1 MGADD
6 GLLAGAAGTRRR
18 AGLGDWVKVL
28 RLHQWAKN
36 GLIFLPIALGGALF
50 SGSAW
55 VNCILGFLGLG
66 LVASGSYVLNDLVD
80 VEHDRRHWS
89 KKNRGFA
96 SGLLPLAAGRVLAPA
111 LMVAGFGVAA
121 LAGLPLLLL
130 LLVAYLLTTASY
142 SLWIKRTPILDAVTL
157 AGLFTLRLAIG
168 VVCAAVLWSPWLL
181 VFSMFVFSSL
191 SFAKRSIE
199 LGRMAEAGLERMPGR
214 GYVAADAPMILMLGV
229 SLATAATLV
238 LVMYLIQDAFR
249 HEFYRWPGALWT
261 LPVVIALWT
270 GRIWLLCG
278 RGELHDDPVLFAV
291 KDKVSLLLGAVG
303 ALGLVTAVFGLPGV

>member
-1 MGADD
+1 MGADE
-6 GLLAGAAGTRRR
+6 GILAPAVAATRR
-18 AGLGDWVKVL
+18 AGLGDWLKVL

-55 VNCILGFLGLG
+55 RDCTLGFLGLG
-66 LVASGSYVLNDLVD
+66 LIASGSYVLNDLVD
-80 VEHDRRHWS
+80 LEHDRRHWS
-89 KKNRGFA
+89 KKDRGFA
-96 SGLLPLAAGRVLAPA
+96 SGLLPVALGRVLAPT
-111 LMVAGFGVAA
+111 LMVAGFGVAS
-121 LAGLPLLLL
+121 LTRLPLLMVFLA
-130 LLVAYLLTTASY
+130 AYLLTTVSY

-181 VFSMFVFSSL
+181 VFSMFIFSSL
-191 SFAKRSIE
+191 SFAKRSTE
-199 LGRMAEAGLERMPGR
+199 FSRMAEAGLERMPGR
-214 GYVAADAPMILMLGV
+214 GYVAADAPMILAFGV

-249 HEFYRWPGALWT
+249 HEFYRWPGALWA

-270 GRIWLLCG
+270 GRIWLMCG

-291 KDKVSLLLGAVG
+291 KDRVSLLLAAVG
-303 ALGLVTAVFGLPGV
+303 ALGLVTAVFGLPGL